1 MRFGIQFPHC
11 PNWQFLQSARVSTQQ
26 RVGESGGM
34 SAIADTMQ
42 YCILV
47 PSEHLEQ
54 YIPVDRTSPTV
65 SPERDNRL

>member
-1 MRFGIQFPHC
+1 
-11 PNWQFLQSARVSTQQ
+11 
-26 RVGESGGM
+26 VGESGGM